1 MPFSTLQASPH
12 DDTYT
17 TQGQDGVACSFFAG
31 LLHPLQPADLSRR
44 TPRLLDLTFCTNRFS
59 AQ

>member
-1 MPFSTLQASPH
+1 
-12 DDTYT
+12 
-17 TQGQDGVACSFFAG
+17 
-31 LLHPLQPADLSRR
+31 LHPLQPADLSRR